1 MNAFV
6 PVTGLSVRAA
16 DLNEPGELIRATRFI
31 AASPAASPFHR
42 PDWSRAVERG
52 CGQKS
57 HYLLA
62 ENRAGKI
69 AGILPLT
76 EMRSALFGSA
86 LVSAGFGVDGGI
98 VSADPDAA
106 QLLAEHAWA
115 LAERLG
121 CTSVE
126 LRGGWAPEGWYQKT
140 GAYAGFVR
148 DLPRTDEEILK
159 AIPRKQRAEVRRA
172 QGFGLD
178 FSIGAGPNDRASHYA
193 VYSQS
198 VRNLGTPVF
207 PRELFATMLD
217 NFGEDA
223 DILTIRR
230 NGKPVAS
237 VLSLYY
243 RGTVYPYWGGG
254 TAEARALRA
263 NELMYFELMRHA
275 AGRGCTRFD
284 FGRSKLGTG
293 AYAFKKNWGFDPEP
307 LVYWTK
313 GEAREINPLSPKYR
327 LQIAIWKKLPLPI
340 ANLLGPPI
348 ARGLG

>member
-6 PVTGLSVRAA
+6 PVAGHSVRAA
-16 DLNEPGELIRATRFI
+16 DLNDPRELIRITRFI
-31 AASPAASPFHR
+31 AAAPAATPFHR
-42 PDWSRAVERG
+42 PDWSRAVEQG
-52 CGQKS
+52 CGQQS

-62 ENRAGKI
+62 EDRAGEI

-76 EMRSALFGSA
+76 EMRSPLFGSA

-98 VSADPDAA
+98 VSADPGAA
-106 QLLAEHAWA
+106 ELLADHAWA
-115 LAERLG
+115 LAERRG
-121 CTSVE
+121 CASVE
-126 LRGGWAPEGWYQKT
+126 LRGGSAPAGWDRKT
-140 GAYAGFVR
+140 GTYAGFIR

-172 QGFGLD
+172 QGMGLEV
-178 FSIGAGPNDRASHYA
+178 SIGAGPDDRASHYA
-193 VYSQS
+193 VYSES

-207 PRELFATMLD
+207 PRELFASMLD

-223 DILTIRR
+223 DTLTIRR
-230 NGKPVAS
+230 NGEPVAS
-237 VLSLYY
+237 VLNLYH

-263 NELMYFELMRHA
+263 NEIMYFELMRHA
-275 AGRGCTRFD
+275 AARGCTRFD
-284 FGRSKLGTG
+284 FGRSKFGTG
-293 AYAFKKNWGFDPEP
+293 AYAFKKNWGFDPQP
-307 LVYWTK
+307 LVYSTK
-313 GEAREINPLSPKYR
+313 GEARETNPLSPKYR

-340 ANLLGPPI
+340 ANLLGPVI

>member
-1 MNAFV
+1 
-6 PVTGLSVRAA
+6 
-16 DLNEPGELIRATRFI
+16 LNDPRELIRSTRFI
-31 AASPAASPFHR
+31 AAAPAGSPFHR
-42 PDWSRAVERG
+42 PDWSRAVEQG

-62 ENRAGKI
+62 EDRAGDI

-76 EMRSALFGSA
+76 EMRSSLFGSA
-86 LVSAGFGVDGGI
+86 LVSAGFGVGGGI
-98 VSADPDAA
+98 VSADPAA
-106 QLLAEHAWA
+106 SQLLADHAWA
-115 LAERLG
+115 LAQRLG
-121 CTSVE
+121 CASVE
-126 LRGGWAPEGWYQKT
+126 LRGGSAPAGWDRKA

-148 DLPRTDEEILK
+148 DLPRSDEEILK

-172 QGFGLD
+172 QGLGLD
-178 FSIGAGPNDRASHYA
+178 VSIGAGPADRAAHYA
-193 VYSQS
+193 VYSES

-207 PRELFATMLD
+207 PRELFASMLD
-217 NFGEDA
+217 HFGEDA
-223 DILTIRR
+223 DILTIRH

-237 VLSLYY
+237 VLSLYH

-254 TAEARALRA
+254 TAEARRLRA

-275 AGRGCTRFD
+275 PARGCTRFD

-313 GEAREINPLSPKYR
+313 GEAREVNPLSPKYR
-327 LQIAIWKKLPLPI
+327 LQIALWKKLPLPV